1 MLVPTN
7 LKVDRMEE
15 QRTYFIDIAVSFA
28 INCLHNFSSLQ
39 LQSYLWPPG
48 AGWGGVERVMRQ
60 NK

>member
-28 INCLHNFSSLQ
+28 YTISQDRIYSFNPIYGLRGQ
-39 LQSYLWPPG
+39 G
-48 AGWGGVERVMRQ
+48 GEGWGE
-60 NK
+60 